1 MDVRLV
7 AGYATTA
14 DGLSLAYHVTG
25 GGPRD
30 IVWLPAGAYP
40 IDLLWDEPGFVHVAR
55 RLGSFS
61 RTIWTGYR
69 GLGGSSGRTLDI
81 FRPGVV
87 VDDLMACLEAAGCAD
102 VVLVAPGLSGPW
114 AVRLAAAHPERVQ
127 AIVLVD
133 TYAHYVTEAG
143 YPIGY
148 TEQMLEQMVALA
160 SETWAVG
167 AMLDSLA
174 PSKAEDARF
183 RDRWARVLRLGSPQ
197 DEVAESLRLAYSLDV
212 RQLLPDLKMPT
223 LVLHRTGDRSI
234 RVEAGRYL
242 AEKIPGAKYVEL
254 AGADHL
260 FFLGDVDA
268 LMDEIEE
275 FLTGAHQAPE
285 GDMVMAAVLFTDIV
299 SSTEQAARMGHRGWS
314 RLTAE
319 HDTMVRSTLARYRGH
334 EIKTIGDGF
343 LATFDATTRA
353 VRAATDIV
361 TGAQAIGLQVRA
373 GVHAGEIEIRPDDV
387 AGLTVNI
394 AKRIC
399 DLAGPCQV
407 LVSEAARGLI
417 LDSEIALSDHG
428 IHILKGVPN
437 ERRLFAVDRSDS
449 AGTDG

>member
-1 MDVRLV
+1 MNVRPV
-7 AGYATTA
+7 AAYAATA

-25 GGPRD
+25 GGSKD

-40 IDLLWDEPGFVHVAR
+40 FDLLWDEPGFVHVAQ
-55 RLGSFS
+55 RLASFS

-69 GLGGSSGRTLDI
+69 GLGGSSGRSLDI

-87 VDDLMACLEAAGCAD
+87 ENDLVACLEAAGCSE

-114 AVRLAAAHPERVQ
+114 AVRLAALHPDRVK

-133 TYAHYVTEAG
+133 THAHYVTEAG

-148 TEQMLEQMVALA
+148 TKQMLEKMVSLA

-174 PSKAEDARF
+174 PSKAEDAQF
-183 RDRWARVLRLGSPQ
+183 RGRWARVLRLGSPQ
-197 DEVAESLRLAYSLDV
+197 DAVAESLRLSYSLDV
-212 RQLLPDLKMPT
+212 RELLPDLKMPT

-242 AEKIPGAKYVEL
+242 AQRIPGAKYVEL
-254 AGADHL
+254 AGEDHL

-268 LMDEIEE
+268 LVDEIED
-275 FLTGAHQAPE
+275 FLTGAHQPPE

-299 SSTEQAARMGHRGWS
+299 SSTEQAARMGHRAWS
-314 RLTAE
+314 RLVAE
-319 HDTMVRSTLARYRGH
+319 HDLLVRSTLARYRGQ

-353 VRAATDIV
+353 VRAATEIV
-361 TGAQAIGLQVRA
+361 IGTHAIGLQVRV
-373 GVHAGEIEIRPDDV
+373 GVHVGEIEVRGNDV

-399 DLAGPCQV
+399 DLAGPGQV
-407 LVSEAARGLI
+407 LISEAARGLI
-417 LDSEIALSDHG
+417 LDSEIVVSDHG
-428 IHILKGVPN
+428 THILKGVPH
-437 ERRLFAVDRSDS
+437 ERRLFAVERTDA
-449 AGTDG
+449 AGTGE